1 MKTPRRLLV
10 GLLSLIALTTVN
22 AQNKP
27 SKNDALGTIVK
38 TSETDS
44 IQYIERLA
52 AYLFHQKLNS
62 YRAAEQLNTLAW
74 DDSLWLACR
83 NHSQWMNVNNQLSHD
98 EKSGTTAYSGASPG
112 DRYSFVTKDNGKALW
127 CGENALYNYSADGN
141 NVNDIAERVAQHS
154 FEQWQASPGH
164 NANMLAGSAFVEGTA
179 FILKGDQVWATSLF
193 ARKPFT
199 SAYNIVS
206 FVKPNTNKF
215 VDGPVSPT
223 TTANNTNVANNTTVP
238 TKKLSTS
245 QMEKSIREALT
256 NGIYLD
262 IDSDKSLA
270 QAAKSH
276 LAYMTLHKT
285 TGVKEEKGKSRYTG
299 KTTRKRV
306 MKSSHGFEL
315 FKRMRTT
322 VQEMTFKKV
331 YDANTFDPSM
341 AVNDVTADFD
351 KKRSSKEELKSV
363 GMDIQI
369 RKVKTEFTVY
379 VVVLER
385 RMKAKEET
393 KEKADGGTAETT
405 LEE

>member
-1 MKTPRRLLV
+1 MKIPRRLLV
-10 GLLSLIALTTVN
+10 GLLSLIALSTLN
-22 AQNKP
+22 AQHRP
-27 SKNDALGTIVK
+27 SKSDALGTIVK
-38 TSETDS
+38 NSESDS

-52 AYLFHQKLNS
+52 AYLFHQKINA
-62 YRAAEQLNTLAW
+62 YRAAESLNTLAW

-83 NHSQWMNVNNQLSHD
+83 NHSMWMNANNQLSHD
-98 EKSGTTAYSGASPG
+98 EKSGTTSFSGVSPG
-112 DRYSFVTKDNGKALW
+112 DRYRFVTKDNGKALW
-127 CGENALYNYSADGN
+127 CGENALYNYSANGN
-141 NVNDIAERVAQHS
+141 NANDIAERVAQHS

-164 NANMLAGSAFVEGTA
+164 NANMLSGSAYLEGTA

-193 ARKPFT
+193 ARKPGS
-199 SAYNIVS
+199 SAYNSVA
-206 FVKPNTNKF
+206 FVKPSTNKF
-215 VDGPVSPT
+215 VDGPVNPT

-238 TKKLSTS
+238 AKKLSIS
-245 QMEKSIREALT
+245 QMEKSIREQLT

-306 MKSSHGFEL
+306 MKSSHGFEF
-315 FKRMRTT
+315 FKRMRTV

-331 YDANTFDPSM
+331 YDTNTFDPTM
-341 AVNDVTADFD
+341 AVNDATADFD
-351 KKRSSKEELKSV
+351 KKRTSQEELKSV
-363 GMDIQI
+363 GMDVQI
-369 RKVKTEFTVY
+369 RKVKAEYTVY
-379 VVVLER
+379 IVVLER
-385 RMKAKEET
+385 RLKAKEEK
-393 KEKADGGTAETT
+393 KEKADGGSAETT

>member
-10 GLLSLIALTTVN
+10 GLLSLIALSTVN

-27 SKNDALGTIVK
+27 SKTDALGTIVK

-62 YRAAEQLNTLAW
+62 YRAAEQLNTLVW

-83 NHSQWMNVNNQLSHD
+83 NHSQWMNVNNLLSHD
-98 EKSGTTAYSGASPG
+98 EKSGTTAFSGTSPG
-112 DRYSFVTKDNGKALW
+112 DRYSFVTKDNGKAAW
-127 CGENALYNYSADGN
+127 CGENALYNYSAAGS
-141 NVNDIAERVAQHS
+141 NVNDVAERIAQHS

-164 NANMLAGSAFVEGTA
+164 NANMLAGAAFAEGTA
-179 FILKGDQVWATSLF
+179 FIINHDQVWATSLF

-199 SAYNIVS
+199 SAYNPVS
-206 FVKPNTNKF
+206 FVKPSTTKF
-215 VDGPVSPT
+215 VDGPVNANN
-223 TTANNTNVANNTTVP
+223 TANTNVANNTTVP
-238 TKKLSTS
+238 TKKQTTS
-245 QMEKSIREALT
+245 QMEKSIREQLI

-270 QAAKSH
+270 QAAKNH

-299 KTTRKRV
+299 KTTAKRV
-306 MKSSHGFEL
+306 MKSSHGSEL

-322 VQEMTFKKV
+322 VQELTFKKV
-331 YDANTFDPSM
+331 YDANTFDPAM
-341 AVNDVTADFD
+341 AVTDATSDFD

-363 GMDIQI
+363 GMDVQI
-369 RKVKTEFTVY
+369 RKVKQEFTVY
-379 VVVLER
+379 IVVLER
-385 RMKAKEET
+385 RMKAKEEK